1 MKPVSNPDVDD
12 FCSAECRQGFAEGF
26 LDEFKPSTVA
36 FRFWRQYVLLQDR
49 FLEIARHIEVNQANM
64 DTFSD
69 SLLEFIRSCGGEV
82 DSICK
87 TLLPGDPD
95 EESRMDRWREHLE
108 EQYELSSVS
117 LLVPRMSGYV
127 RPFRLFALGRA
138 PAWWESYNAT
148 KHRRATTFE
157 KATLKVGLEILAALF
172 VLNLIKLRDFFDHW
186 RRSGRIGPRPFDEG
200 LFQDVE
206 RLFYLRGTGIE
217 RTEAVLSRL
226 IDFRVIARSRGP

>member
-1 MKPVSNPDVDD
+1 
-12 FCSAECRQGFAEGF
+12 
-26 LDEFKPSTVA
+26 
-36 FRFWRQYVLLQDR
+36 
-49 FLEIARHIEVNQANM
+49 M

-95 EESRMDRWREHLE
+95 EESRMDRWREHLQRE
-108 EQYELSSVS
+108 FELSSVS

-138 PAWWESYNAT
+138 PSWWRAYNAT

-157 KATLKVGLEILAALF
+157 QATLRIALEILAALF
-172 VLNLIKLRDFFDHW
+172 VLNLLKLRDFFDQWEHSG
-186 RRSGRIGPRPFDEG
+186 RRSPRPFDEG

-206 RLFYLRGTGIE
+206 KVFYLRGTGIE
-217 RTEAVLSRL
+217 RMEGVLAHL
-226 IDFRVIARSRGP
+226 VGFRVIPRSRGG